1 MNESITLN
9 FKSTS
14 TYLDWNATS
23 IGTRYQY
30 HADGTRFNGELS
42 YLVQEV
48 NKEGKLEIDS
58 DYYGEFSK
66 VLEAIAQKSFSES
79 ETVGNRIYFIDTNKD
94 NKSTAVSYFK
104 YNLISNKLSESQVF
118 HYQDNELTSRT
129 LFVHE
134 SRKNGEI
141 TKSERFDVN
150 DKLVE
155 RNTFSY
161 FSSGEKCQTEKST
174 FNSRGEVSHKDK
186 KVYKPNGDLFS
197 RVQSNYNNE
206 GIFKGAKL
214 TYYSKGAISL
224 VIEGECSADGKA
236 IIDGTGKVYDIT
248 TGEITNDINY
258 SDSMNGEINNTRLK
272 KQVNESKISEQGSK
286 SNSSHP
292 GASTPAPAETKVKS
306 ELLNNKP
313 IKHYEII
320 DGERFLVT
328 KNGPVVDNGTRVQEA
343 RRGNSR
349 FIADITSEYQNGNV
363 VSKTTKV
370 REVDPVTQKH
380 SVTGEYETE
389 YTYDSENKLDY
400 TFTRSDFYGP
410 GKKKIGLREQYVKN
424 GEIFYD
430 ASLRYQPDGSV
441 SRLFLNSYDKYE
453 YTSRMVA
460 GEESG
465 QPSVRQSRTVRKTG
479 LPIPLLK
486 SDAINPKATPTAVIN
501 GQPPER
507 LKGIV
512 PDRGYPMSSSHSDAI
527 NSKAT
532 PTAEYPGQL
541 ANAINSFSD
550 GERALAPAPVENAV
564 HGSLGPRSLV
574 PVMNYA
580 SQL

>member
-1 MNESITLN
+1 
-9 FKSTS
+9 
-14 TYLDWNATS
+14 
-23 IGTRYQY
+23 
-30 HADGTRFNGELS
+30 
-42 YLVQEV
+42 
-48 NKEGKLEIDS
+48 
-58 DYYGEFSK
+58 
-66 VLEAIAQKSFSES
+66 
-79 ETVGNRIYFIDTNKD
+79 
-94 NKSTAVSYFK
+94 
-104 YNLISNKLSESQVF
+104 
-118 HYQDNELTSRT
+118 
-129 LFVHE
+129 
-134 SRKNGEI
+134 
-141 TKSERFDVN
+141 
-150 DKLVE
+150 
-155 RNTFSY
+155 
-161 FSSGEKCQTEKST
+161 
-174 FNSRGEVSHKDK
+174 
-186 KVYKPNGDLFS
+186 
-197 RVQSNYNNE
+197 
-206 GIFKGAKL
+206 L
-214 TYYSKGAISL
+214 TYYSKGVISL
-224 VIEGECSADGKA
+224 VIEGECSADGKT

-248 TGEITNDINY
+248 TGKIINDINY
-258 SDSMNGEINNTRLK
+258 FDSMNGEINNTRLK

-363 VSKTTKV
+363 VWKTTRV
-370 REVDPVTQKH
+370 REVDPVTKKH
-380 SVTGEYETE
+380 SVTGKYETK
-389 YTYDSENKLDY
+389 YIYDSENKLDH
-400 TFTRSDFYGP
+400 TFTKSDFYGP
-410 GKKKIGLREQYVKN
+410 DKKKIGLREQWVKN
-424 GEIFYD
+424 GEIIYD
-430 ASLRYQPDGSV
+430 ASLRYQSDGSV
-441 SRLFLNSYDKYE
+441 SSLFLNDDGKYE

-479 LPIPLLK
+479 LPISPLN
-486 SDAINPKATPTAVIN
+486 SDTINPKATPTTVIN

-527 NSKAT
+527 NPKAT

-564 HGSLGPRSLV
+564 HGSLGPRNLV